1 MPRPCA
7 ICKHPEQA
15 QIEKAVAQGVSL
27 RNTAKRFSNSRFSFS
42 IASLSRHITARHT
55 TYGSTSPP
63 AHGAPGVGILEPPFS
78 QLPSGSPAR
87 AEIRRVALEAREA
100 TDIAR
105 GNGQLWFV
113 LQGLGRQHASWES
126 IGKFDLLEREKTET
140 LMPTSFEITVVS
152 PIREHPEFHIL
163 REKVLKRCNGNRAE
177 IEAIFNEFTEQPDVD
192 PDEYTIGHE
201 VMK

>member
-1 MPRPCA
+1 M
-7 ICKHPEQA
+7 
-15 QIEKAVAQGVSL
+15 
-27 RNTAKRFSNSRFSFS
+27 
-42 IASLSRHITARHT
+42 
-55 TYGSTSPP
+55 
-63 AHGAPGVGILEPPFS
+63 
-78 QLPSGSPAR
+78 
-87 AEIRRVALEAREA
+87 
-100 TDIAR
+100 
-105 GNGQLWFV
+105 
-113 LQGLGRQHASWES
+113 
-126 IGKFDLLEREKTET
+126 EREKTET